1 MSNPT
6 NIGQKLPFRIID
18 FTGEDPQY
26 PVTELLTSSP
36 QSKGWQSERFCDW
49 PQHLILQFFSPVRL
63 KQLQFLSHQAKISS
77 KIELFAALPTNKSQS
92 LVDLEYKK
100 LGYLAL
106 DSNEKSGFQSRELKT
121 VYLDN
126 VCMYLKIVLNKC
138 YLNKFNVFNQVGII
152 AIGVFGDPQSGL
164 VPTKRV
170 ETPLMSQM
178 EQPRVIDESQFDAIT
193 LSKLKELDHAKNRAV
208 ELEDFEEAKKI
219 KVATERLRH
228 IGAQLKHL
236 EESKKRAIQVEDFD
250 SAKIINQEL
259 MRLRDTVAP
268 ATVGIKYMQEKPQIR
283 VQFVQDEPPI
293 SDPRYSDTRGPQE

>member
-6 NIGQKLPFRIID
+6 NIGQKLPFRIVD

-49 PQHLILQFFSPVRL
+49 PQHLVLQFFSPVRL

-77 KIELFAALPTNKSQS
+77 KIELFAALPSNKSQS

-106 DSNEKSGFQSRELKT
+106 DPNEKSGYQSRELKT

-152 AIGVFGDPQSGL
+152 AIGIFGDPQSGL
-164 VPTKRV
+164 VPTKRI
-170 ETPLMSQM
+170 ETPTMGQ
-178 EQPRVIDESQFDAIT
+178 ERVIDESQFDAVT
-193 LSKLKELDHAKNRAV
+193 LAKLKDLEHAKTRAV

-219 KVATERLRH
+219 KVAIERLRH

-259 MRLRDTVAP
+259 VRLRETVAP
-268 ATVGIKYMQEKPQIR
+268 ATVGIKYMHEKPQIR
-283 VQFVQDEPPI
+283 VQFVQDEPPLA
-293 SDPRYSDTRGPQE
+293 DPRYDDGRRLQE

>member
-18 FTGEDPQY
+18 FSGEDPQY

-49 PQHLILQFFSPVRL
+49 PQFLILQFFSPIRL

-77 KIELFAALPTNKSQS
+77 KIELFAALPANKSQS

-100 LGYLAL
+100 LGYLIL
-106 DSNEKSGFQSRELKT
+106 DPNEKSGYQSRELKT

-138 YLNKFNVFNQVGII
+138 FMNKFNVFNQVGII
-152 AIGVFGDPQSGL
+152 ALGIFGDPQSGL
-164 VPTKRV
+164 VPTKRI
-170 ETPLMSQM
+170 ETPTM
-178 EQPRVIDESQFDAIT
+178 EQERVIDESQFDAIT
-193 LSKLKELDHAKNRAV
+193 IAKLKELDYAKTRAV
-208 ELEDFEEAKKI
+208 ELEDFDEAKKI
-219 KVATERLRH
+219 KVAVERLRH

-236 EESKKRAIQVEDFD
+236 EESKKRAIQVEDYD
-250 SAKIINQEL
+250 SAKVINQEIV
-259 MRLRDTVAP
+259 RLRDTVAP
-268 ATVGIKYMQEKPQIR
+268 ATVGIKYMKEKPQIK
-283 VQFVQDEPPI
+283 VQFVQDEPPLF
-293 SDPRYSDTRGPQE
+293 DPRARQDDMRPQ